1 MKKINLTPALSIA
14 FGLLTVVS
22 CNNDD
27 DLKLD
32 NNTNNSLTE
41 VDKRTLE
48 NRIKNTQKIFYSV
61 PSPLETALMF
71 EKAGLNYNKDLLNPI
86 ENAAKY
92 ATNFS
97 KAINLGIYGADLTF
111 TSIFNQTQESMFYMN
126 CAQKLSDGLGIS
138 DVFNEK
144 LLERMEIN
152 INNRD
157 SVSQIISETYWT
169 VDMYLKENNRQSI
182 SALIICGG
190 WIEGLYLGS
199 SMLEKSTQ
207 NAELEKIIAE
217 QKYSFESLLELL
229 HSFKEEELVKPA
241 LPYLNE
247 LAPLFEK
254 ITLSKQ
260 EETTAETNSKTGVT
274 TIKGGNSLHYTN
286 ADLMAIKNKIS
297 AIRNTLIKP

>member
-1 MKKINLTPALSIA
+1 MKRAFYKIVIVFSIGA
-14 FGLLTVVS
+14 VITA
-22 CNNDD
+22 CNNNDD
-27 DLKLD
+27 LNIDD
-32 NNTNNSLTE
+32 NTNNLTE

-111 TSIFNQTQESMFYMN
+111 TSIFNQTQESMFYMT
-126 CAQKLSDGLGIS
+126 CAQKLSEGLGIS
-138 DVFNEK
+138 DVFSEK
-144 LLERMEIN
+144 LIERMEIN

-199 SMLEKSTQ
+199 SMLEKSSK
-207 NAELEKIIAE
+207 NNELEKIIAE
-217 QKYSFESLLELL
+217 QKYSFESLLELTN
-229 HSFKEEELVKPA
+229 SFKNEELVKPI
-241 LPYLNE
+241 LPHLNE
-247 LAPLFEK
+247 LAPLFDK
-254 ITLSKQ
+254 ITISQ
-260 EETTAETNSKTGVT
+260 QTGTSTQTDEKTGIS
-274 TIKGGNSLHYTN
+274 TIKGGNTLAYTQ
-286 ADLMAIKNKIS
+286 ADLMAIKTKIS
-297 AIRNTLIKP
+297 EIRNLINKP